1 MKLAYSHR
9 TAGRTAFT
17 LIELLVV
24 MAIIAILISLT
35 AAAVFRFAWKGYE
48 IQDRNDISQLS
59 DAVGAF
65 KTKFGAIPPSRV
77 KLCFLSSQYTL
88 TNQLDADSYQFMKH
102 MFPRIEP
109 TWGTSGIP
117 WLQAWNSANA
127 GNPPQPMTLEGE
139 QCLVFFLGGKQ
150 TTVNGVN
157 GCLGYSTNPNN
168 PMGGGADTI
177 NPFFDFKSN
186 RLLGDAATPFMY
198 ANPYGKTVANAYAYF
213 SSYKT
218 RNGYNRYYN
227 AQNNPNSD
235 CASLGV
241 WPYLDPVGNYHN
253 PETFQIISSG
263 VDKQFGQGTN
273 LTITPTPPTWAPGM
287 SSSGALY
294 LSGSNTVK
302 AGLDDMS
309 NFSDKLLGF

>member
-1 MKLAYSHR
+1 MKLAHSRR

-35 AAAVFRFAWKGYE
+35 AAAVFRFAWKGFE
-48 IQDRNDISQLS
+48 IDDRNTVSQLS
-59 DAVGAF
+59 SALGAF
-65 KTKFGAIPPSRV
+65 KTKFGAYPPSRV

-88 TNQLDADSYQFMKH
+88 TNQLDADSYQFLKH

-109 TWGTSGIP
+109 TWGTTGIP
-117 WLQAWNSANA
+117 WLQAWNSATA
-127 GNPPQPMTLEGE
+127 GSPPQPVTLEGE
-139 QCLVFFLGGKQ
+139 QCLVFFLGGQ
-150 TTVNGVN
+150 QATGGGTN
-157 GCLGYSTNPNN
+157 GCTGYSTNPNN
-168 PMGGGADTI
+168 PMVGGADRI
-177 NPFFDFKSN
+177 SPFFEFKSN
-186 RLLGDAATPFMY
+186 RLIGNATTAFVY
-198 ANPYGKTVANAYAYF
+198 ANPYGIPYAYF

-218 RNGYNRYYN
+218 RNGYNRYFN
-227 AQNNPNSD
+227 ASTNPTSD
-235 CASLGV
+235 CATLGV
-241 WPYLDPVGNYHN
+241 WPYLDPAGNYLN

-273 LTITPTPPTWAPGM
+273 LTITPTPPPWAPGA
-287 SSSGALY
+287 SNSAALL
-294 LSGSNTVK
+294 LSGNAAVK